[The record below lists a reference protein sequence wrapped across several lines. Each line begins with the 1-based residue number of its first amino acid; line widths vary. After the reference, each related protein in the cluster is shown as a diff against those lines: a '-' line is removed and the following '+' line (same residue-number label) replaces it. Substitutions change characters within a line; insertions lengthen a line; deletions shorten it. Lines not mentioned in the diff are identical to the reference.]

1 MPKAKTTSFEE
12 EKEGDV
18 TKDVTAGPAQLPE
31 SRWLGLSLDRIR
43 GRGRGQES
51 GGEVH

>member
-31 SRWLGLSLDRIR
+31 SQWLGLSLDRIR
-43 GRGRGQES
+43 GRGQEC